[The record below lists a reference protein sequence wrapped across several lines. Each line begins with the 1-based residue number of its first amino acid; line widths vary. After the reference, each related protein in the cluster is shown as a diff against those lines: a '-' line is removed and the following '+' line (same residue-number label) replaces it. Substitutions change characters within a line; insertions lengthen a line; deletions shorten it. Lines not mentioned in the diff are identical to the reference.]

1 MDANSTGV
9 TSTTSTTTNTTE
21 LDYYYSAE
29 HSQYLDSLKTQQ
41 IDTPKPL
48 TNEPKKTFWE
58 TGFGSG
64 LNSLW
69 GWATN
74 NPQQVVNLVAPK
86 RAVVTNPTDPNYLQ
100 NGGFVGGNTQNPQ
113 PQRQQGGNNTIILV
127 IMGVVIVVILFLMF
141 KKQ

>member
-1 MDANSTGV
+1 MEDYWKYYSEDYQKVLAGQM
-9 TSTTSTTTNTTE
+9 TTT
-21 LDYYYSAE
+21 
-29 HSQYLDSLKTQQ
+29 
-41 IDTPKPL
+41 KPP
-48 TNEPKKTFWE
+48 TIEPPKKTFWE

-100 NGGFVGGNTQNPQ
+100 TGPYVGGNTQNPQ
-113 PQRQQGGNNTIILV
+113 PQQQQGGNNTILLV

>member
-1 MDANSTGV
+1 MEDYWKYYSEDYQKVLAGEI
-9 TSTTSTTTNTTE
+9 TTTKPPTT
-21 LDYYYSAE
+21 D
-29 HSQYLDSLKTQQ
+29 
-41 IDTPKPL
+41 P
-48 TNEPKKTFWE
+48 PKKTFWE

-86 RAVVTNPTDPNYLQ
+86 RAVITDPRDPNYLQ
-100 NGGFVGGNTQNPQ
+100 NGGFVGGNVQNPQ
-113 PQRQQGGNNTIILV
+113 PQQQGGNNTIILV

>member
-1 MDANSTGV
+1 MDANSTG
-9 TSTTSTTTNTTE
+9 TSSTTTNTAE

-29 HSQYLDSLKTQQ
+29 HSQYLEKLKAEQ
-41 IDTPKPL
+41 INTTKPP
-48 TNEPKKTFWE
+48 TIETPKKTFWE

-113 PQRQQGGNNTIILV
+113 PQQQQEGNNTILLV